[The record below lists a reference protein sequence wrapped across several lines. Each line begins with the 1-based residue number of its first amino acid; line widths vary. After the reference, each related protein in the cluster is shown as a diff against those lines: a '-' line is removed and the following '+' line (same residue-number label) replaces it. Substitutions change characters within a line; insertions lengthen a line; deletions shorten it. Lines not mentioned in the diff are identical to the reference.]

1 MKYIW
6 MLALCANFI
15 LLGCQ
20 SEKEEVA
27 QPKPGANISVETE
40 SEAAKVTEAAKA
52 AEAVKAAEAA
62 KVAEAARM
70 LAAAEVA
77 KAAEAVKIPEAAK
90 AIIPVGAG
98 GAGSASIPTASAG
111 DAINGKHLA
120 KRCKGCH
127 SFKPDRKQMTGP
139 NLFGVFGRTAGKNTD
154 FSKYSSDLKNASFVW
169 DETRLAAWVCNSKEA
184 IKALTK
190 NPAAKTRMREQKK
203 CGTKGQ
209 DIAAYLKSLK

>member
-1 MKYIW
+1 MKFIW
-6 MLALCANFI
+6 LMALCASFI
-15 LLGCQ
+15 LSGCQ

-27 QPKPGANISVETE
+27 QLKPGANISVETE
-40 SEAAKVTEAAKA
+40 SEAAKVAEAAKA
-52 AEAVKAAEAA
+52 AEVAKATEAA
-62 KVAEAARM
+62 KVF
-70 LAAAEVA
+70 AAAETA

-111 DAINGKHLA
+111 DAINGKNLA

-139 NLFGVFGRTAGKNTD
+139 NLFGVFGRTAGKNAD
-154 FSKYSSDLKNASFVW
+154 FSKYSSDLKNADFVW
-169 DETRLAAWVCNSKEA
+169 DEASLAAWVCSSKDA
-184 IKALTK
+184 IKMLTG
-190 NPAAKTRMREQKK
+190 NPAAKTRMAPQKK